1 MDEQLMDPDKYK
13 AALNDKEFFNKY
25 EDLKK
30 QLKVEN
36 ENWEKL
42 VEQL

>member
-1 MDEQLMDPDKYK
+1 MHPEKYK
-13 AALNDKEFFNKY
+13 AALNNKDFFNKY
-25 EDLKK
+25 EEYKK
-30 QLKVEN
+30 QLKIEN